1 MTKYAASDQSRCDAG
16 GLRFPTLLVGVS
28 VRGRGVTGKADQ
40 YRRLAQECLAMANL
54 MATQET
60 RATLITMAQAWHR
73 LADEQEQASQVQP
86 KDDDD
91 TG

>member
-40 YRRLAQECLAMANL
+40 YRRLARECLAMANL
-54 MATQET
+54 MAQET